1 MSNSGIHFNIS
12 ERKVLLRIF
21 DVLSILLV
29 LYIVSNWFDFD
40 YFTITKVKWTW
51 VLVLILYVSIFGTV
65 FELYD
70 LQKSSKIEKIATG
83 IVFTGSTTVLFYLL
97 TPFFTPALPDNRFQI
112 LFFYFAILIALFLW
126 RTAYITFIVSPRFYK
141 KVLIIGELILD
152 QYIFSETIG
161 KIGLQVEPSDYS
173 WLIRL
178 YWFTIEFGLLKQ
190 NGVYKALGSGLNSSP
205 TELIYSVDS
214 PVPERREF
222 NVIDILRT
230 PYRIDIHQPIY
241 YVIDEIDDLLQVAER
256 DLQSDIKKAQSLGL
270 FEKTFNPINET
281 KRTA

>member
-1 MSNSGIHFNIS
+1 MIFKTNKIQKVNEFTKKEIDVFNSIETDKTI
-12 ERKVLLRIF
+12 
-21 DVLSILLV
+21 D
-29 LYIVSNWFDFD
+29 DFPELEKFSFETD
-40 YFTITKVKWTW
+40 FMEK
-51 VLVLILYVSIFGTV
+51 FGN
-65 FELYD
+65 LA
-70 LQKSSKIEKIATG
+70 LQADPKDRRR
-83 IVFTGSTTVLFYLL
+83 LF
-97 TPFFTPALPDNRFQI
+97 R
-112 LFFYFAILIALFLW
+112 LF
-126 RTAYITFIVSPRFYK
+126 
-141 KVLIIGELILD
+141 
-152 QYIFSETIG
+152 
-161 KIGLQVEPSDYS
+161 
-173 WLIRL
+173 
-178 YWFTIEFGLLKQ
+178 WFTIEFGLLKQ